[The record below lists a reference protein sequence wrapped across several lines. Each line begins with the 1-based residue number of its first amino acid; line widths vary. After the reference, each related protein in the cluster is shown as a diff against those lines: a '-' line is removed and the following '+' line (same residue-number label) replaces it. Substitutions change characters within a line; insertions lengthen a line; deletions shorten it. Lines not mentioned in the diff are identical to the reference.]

1 VTGIANTI
9 RTNVAGTQAA
19 MYRESGN
26 EYPIIVRL
34 RESERQQI
42 DDVSD
47 VLLSSAQGQV
57 LPAKNLMT
65 VERETG
71 PVQIERKNQQRIVTV
86 SAEPEATLS
95 DAVKA
100 VETRLPQ
107 LGVPK
112 EFNVGFGAEVEE
124 QAKAF
129 NQLRMVLILALVL
142 VYAVMASQYESLRD
156 PFIIMFSVPTAAIG
170 VVLALKLT
178 GTSFNMQ
185 AYIGIIMLAGI
196 VVSNGILLVDYTNV
210 LRRRDGLP
218 LREAVEMAGR
228 TRLRPILMTSIA
240 TALGLVPMSLG
251 IGEGSELQVP
261 LARVVIG
268 GLTTSLLIT
277 LVLVPTVYT
286 LFEEGLGAFRRGA
299 KPAASSAH

>member
-1 VTGIANTI
+1 MRVEDAVGP
-9 RTNVAGTQAA
+9 
-19 MYRESGN
+19 S
-26 EYPIIVRL
+26 
-34 RESERQQI
+34 QI
-42 DDVSD
+42 
-47 VLLSSAQGQV
+47 Q
-57 LPAKNLMT
+57 
-65 VERETG
+65 
-71 PVQIERKNQQRIVTV
+71 RKNQQRIAYV
-86 SAEPEATLS
+86 SPHPEGTLS
-95 DAVKA
+95 ESLEAIQA
-100 VETRLPQ
+100 RLPQ
-107 LGVPK
+107 LYGIMPK
-112 EFNVGFGAEVEE
+112 DFSIGFGAEVEQ

-129 NQLRMVLILALVL
+129 NQLRTVLILALVL

-170 VVLALKLT
+170 VVLSLKLT

-210 LRRRDGLP
+210 LRRRDGMA
-218 LREAVEMAGR
+218 LRDAVEQAGR

-286 LFEEGLGAFRRGA
+286 LFEEGISGLWKRSKKVDTAEA
-299 KPAASSAH
+299 

>member
-1 VTGIANTI
+1 
-9 RTNVAGTQAA
+9 
-19 MYRESGN
+19 
-26 EYPIIVRL
+26 
-34 RESERQQI
+34 
-42 DDVSD
+42 
-47 VLLSSAQGQV
+47 V
-57 LPAKNLMT
+57 LPAKNLMR
-65 VERETG
+65 VADSVG
-71 PVQIERKNQQRIVTV
+71 PSQIQRKNQQRIMFVG
-86 SAEPEATLS
+86 AEPESTLS
-95 DAVKA
+95 EAVDAVRD
-100 VETRLPQ
+100 RLPQ
-107 LGVPK
+107 LVGLLPK
-112 EFNVGFGAEVEE
+112 DFSIGFGAEVEE

-129 NQLRMVLILALVL
+129 AQLQTVLILALIL

-170 VVLALKLT
+170 VVLSLKLT

-185 AYIGIIMLAGI
+185 AYIGVIMLAGI

-210 LRRRDGLP
+210 LRRRDKLP
-218 LREAVEMAGR
+218 LREAVELAGR

-286 LFEEGLGAFRRGA
+286 IFEEGIAWPWKRSKETA
-299 KPAASSAH
+299 TVA

>member
-1 VTGIANTI
+1 MQINTA
-9 RTNVAGTQAA
+9 VGPTQIQR
-19 MYRESGN
+19 M
-26 EYPIIVRL
+26 
-34 RESERQQI
+34 
-42 DDVSD
+42 
-47 VLLSSAQGQV
+47 
-57 LPAKNLMT
+57 
-65 VERETG
+65 
-71 PVQIERKNQQRIVTV
+71 NQQRINYV
-86 SAEPEATLS
+86 SADPESTLS
-95 DAVKA
+95 EAVNA
-100 VETRLPQ
+100 VQQRLPQ
-107 LGVPK
+107 LSTAMPK
-112 EFNVGFGAEVEE
+112 DFSVGFGAEVEQ
-124 QAKAF
+124 QAKSFA
-129 NQLRMVLILALVL
+129 QLQQVLILALIL

-170 VVLALKLT
+170 IVLALKLT
-178 GTSFNMQ
+178 GTAFNMQ

-218 LREAVEMAGR
+218 LREAVELAGR

-286 LFEEGLGAFRRGA
+286 IFEEGLPALFGK
-299 KPAASSAH
+299 KPRAHAEA